1 MKLLFLTQV
10 LDERDAI
17 LGFVTR
23 WVAGFAERVEA
34 VRVIALEVGEV
45 DLPQNVD
52 WREVGRRGRLGRWLR
67 YRRLL
72 DEAFDAGFDTVLAH
86 MVPRYALVAAGPAR
100 RAGAGLFLWY
110 THAGV
115 DRRLRRAVVQV
126 DKVFTA
132 SEHSLRLEPPNKV
145 VTGHGIDLDH
155 FPLVPDDGQAAENRA
170 PHLLAVGR
178 MTPAKDPLTLIDA
191 LALWSGSGGPPDG
204 HLDLVG
210 GGLAA
215 GDGAY
220 ALRVREHIA
229 AAGLSQRVHLH
240 GDVPYPEIP
249 PRYRDC
255 FALVSAS
262 RTGSVDKVVLEAM
275 ATGRPVVTSNE
286 SFPPLLASLGEMAE
300 LLQFPAGDA
309 AALAANLERLASFSS
324 EQRAE
329 LGRRLRDIVAGEHG
343 VEALLDRLVAEMQPD
358 HQNGTGG
365 AGR

>member
-1 MKLLFLTQV
+1 
-10 LDERDAI
+10 
-17 LGFVTR
+17 
-23 WVAGFAERVEA
+23 
-34 VRVIALEVGEV
+34 
-45 DLPQNVD
+45 
-52 WREVGRRGRLGRWLR
+52 
-67 YRRLL
+67 
-72 DEAFDAGFDTVLAH
+72 
-86 MVPRYALVAAGPAR
+86 
-100 RAGAGLFLWY
+100 
-110 THAGV
+110 
-115 DRRLRRAVVQV
+115 
-126 DKVFTA
+126 
-132 SEHSLRLEPPNKV
+132 
-145 VTGHGIDLDH
+145 
-155 FPLVPDDGQAAENRA
+155 
-170 PHLLAVGR
+170 
-178 MTPAKDPLTLIDA
+178 
-191 LALWSGSGGPPDG
+191 
-204 HLDLVG
+204 LDLVG

>member
-17 LGFVTR
+17 LGFVSR
-23 WVAGFAERVEA
+23 WVRGFGDRCEA
-34 VRVIALEVGEV
+34 VRVIALEVGAA
-45 DLPQNVD
+45 DLPDNVD
-52 WREVGRRGRLGRWLR
+52 WRAVGRRGRLGRWLR
-67 YRRLL
+67 YRRFL
-72 DEAFDAGFDTVLAH
+72 DEAFAEGFDTVLAH
-86 MVPRYALVAAGPAR
+86 MVPRYALVAAAPAR

-115 DRRLRRAVVQV
+115 DRRLRQAVKRV

-132 SEHSLRLEPPNKV
+132 SDASLRLESPNKV

-155 FPLVPDDGQAAENRA
+155 FPWAEPASAAGGA
-170 PHLLAVGR
+170 PPRLLAVGR
-178 MTPAKDPLTLIDA
+178 MTPAKDPITLLDA
-191 LALWSGSGGPPDG
+191 LAAWSREGGG
-204 HLDLVG
+204 AEASLELVG
-210 GGLAA
+210 GGLAP
-215 GDGAY
+215 GDGDY
-220 ALRVREHIA
+220 GEVVRAHIEA
-229 AAGLSQRVHLH
+229 TGLAGRVHLA

-286 SFPPLLASLGEMAE
+286 SFPPLLASLGAQAQ

-309 AALAANLERLASFSS
+309 AALAQNLARLAQLDPG
-324 EQRAE
+324 QRAD
-329 LGRRLRDIVAGEHG
+329 LGRRLREIVAREHG
-343 VEALLDRLVAEMQPD
+343 VEALLDRLVHEMQPAPR
-358 HQNGTGG
+358 QRG
-365 AGR
+365 AGARP